1 MQILLPGIVMAIFI
15 LAACNKN
22 NDAAPNA
29 GKENLAAVAKAVTG
43 ELKQG
48 KVSTLS
54 DSEGMLLQIDDLAI
68 IVAQAPGIKLSELPE
83 MFSGALI
90 TSAHGL
96 ILKDLTRGNVYF
108 LVNNDEESIRQFKS
122 AVSLFPS
129 VVSFTKILGTII
141 IKNSNG

>member
-1 MQILLPGIVMAIFI
+1 MQVLLPGIAMFI
-15 LAACNKN
+15 MAACNKN
-22 NDAAPNA
+22 NDP
-29 GKENLAAVAKAVTG
+29 GPENLQVVAKAVDG

-54 DSEGMLLQIDDLAI
+54 DVEGMLLQIDDLTI
-68 IVAQAPGIKLSELPE
+68 IVSQTPGSKLSELPE
-83 MFSGALI
+83 MSSGALI
-90 TSAHGL
+90 TSTHGL

-129 VVSFTKILGTII
+129 VVSFTKIFGTTI